1 MVKMQCLPSALK
13 DCSSLCC
20 AQSVRKP
27 SWLLLENTSQIRPLC
42 IPATTTTLVQPSVLP
57 GELLPP
63 LSLQGIF
70 TTEASLMLLKNKADY
85 ITPLLKMHQTLPR
98 SYRIT
103 STSFL
108 CSGRTDMLCPHLCSS
123 SDLDSNVC
131 SLTHSSPAPFPPKRT
146 SYIPGKGSRAFSCPS
161 SPTPLRPQ
169 EASAWLPPLHG
180 SNPCSKIT

>member
-1 MVKMQCLPSALK
+1 MAKMQCLQSALK
-13 DCSSLCC
+13 DCSSLRC

-27 SWLLLENTSQIRPLC
+27 SWLLLENTSQIHPLC

-63 LSLQGIF
+63 SSLQCIF
-70 TTEASLMLLKNKADY
+70 TTEASLTLLKNKADY

-103 STSFL
+103 SKSFL
-108 CSGRTDMLCPHLCSS
+108 CSGRTDMLCPPLCSS
-123 SDLDSNVC
+123 SDLDWHMC
-131 SLTHSSPAPFPPKRT
+131 SLAHSSPAPFPPQRT
-146 SYIPGKGSRAFSCPS
+146 SHIPGKGRRAFACPS
-161 SPTPLRPQ
+161 SPTPLRLQ
-169 EASAWLPPLHG
+169 ASAWLPPLRG